1 MLRLL
6 PIPERP
12 ANGRLYLCAMPGRR
26 ESLGDFIAAVTA
38 EQIQH
43 IVCLV
48 SDEEIAKKSPTYL
61 AAIKKTQ
68 IPGLL
73 WRFPIPDCGIPKD
86 TQALDHL
93 LAKIR
98 ELLEQGES
106 VVVHCAGGH
115 GRTGMVAIL
124 LLARM
129 GVELGEA
136 ISRLRIAGSGPD
148 TEEQRRFLT
157 VHANPGRAAGDAG
170 VPPHDK
176 SHAGR

>member
-1 MLRLL
+1 MLRTLS
-6 PIPERP
+6 IPELP
-12 ANGRLYLCAMPGRR
+12 PLKQLHLCAMPGRR
-26 ESLGDFIAAVTA
+26 EPLGDFIAAVTA

-61 AAIKKTQ
+61 AAIKEKQ

-73 WRFPIPDCGIPKD
+73 WRFPIPDYGIPKD
-86 TQALDHL
+86 TQALDRL

-115 GRTGMVAIL
+115 GRTGMLAIL
-124 LLARM
+124 LLTHL
-129 GVELGEA
+129 GIELDEA
-136 ISRLRIAGSGPD
+136 IRRVRSAGSGPD
-148 TEEQRRFLT
+148 TEEQRLFLT
-157 VHANPGRAAGDAG
+157 AHANPGRAEGDAG
-170 VPPHDK
+170 VPAHDE
-176 SHAGR
+176 SCAGR

>member
-1 MLRLL
+1 MLRHL
-6 PIPERP
+6 PYPGP
-12 ANGRLYLCAMPGRR
+12 TLGKLYLCSMPGRR
-26 ESLGDFIAAVTA
+26 EPLDDFIAAATENKV
-38 EQIQH
+38 QH

-48 SDEEIAKKSPTYL
+48 SDEEMAEKSPTYL
-61 AAIKKTQ
+61 AAIREKQ
-68 IPGLL
+68 IPGEL
-73 WRFPIPDCGIPKD
+73 WRFPIPDYGIPKD
-86 TQALDHL
+86 TEALDRL
-93 LAKIR
+93 LDTIR
-98 ELLEQGES
+98 GLLERGES
-106 VVVHCAGGH
+106 VVIHCAGGH

-136 ISRLRIAGSGPD
+136 ISRVRSAGSGPD

-157 VHANPGRAAGDAG
+157 VHANPGRAAGIAG

>member
-12 ANGRLYLCAMPGRR
+12 ANGRLHLCSIPGRFG
-26 ESLGDFIAAVTA
+26 SLDAFIAAATENKVRYV
-38 EQIQH
+38 
-43 IVCLV
+43 VCLV
-48 SDEEIAKKSPTYL
+48 SDDEIARKSPGYL
-61 AAIKKTQ
+61 AAIGQ
-68 IPGLL
+68 NRIPGLL
-73 WRFPIPDCGIPKD
+73 WRFPIPDYGIPED
-86 TQALDHL
+86 AEELDRL
-93 LAKIR
+93 LDKIR
-98 ELLEQGES
+98 ALLEQGES
-106 VVVHCAGGH
+106 VVIHCAGGH

-129 GVELGEA
+129 GVELSEA
-136 ISRLRIAGSGPD
+136 VRRVRSAGSGPD